1 MQFSSLR
8 EMEAPGFL
16 RHGLATL
23 ASPRL
28 TLVAIVLLGVGAW
41 IVAEHPDESAFSVEL
56 ILPLTL
62 LSLNLIAA
70 VMTNR
75 VFRRQ
80 PALLLFHLAL
90 LSLVLLSLASRLT
103 YLEGTAELAVGQS
116 FQGLVERKQGIL
128 HRGRLDD
135 VEFLNQGFSVNYRPQ
150 LRRDKTINRVV
161 WRDDLGFERRSEIG
175 DQAPLVLHGYRFYT
189 TSNKGFSALFR
200 WEPLQGGP
208 QLGSVNFPS
217 YPLYA
222 KRQKSTWRLGLEDI
236 QVALNIDEQLID
248 PAKDSEF
255 RMPQRH
261 TVTLDLAWRVATLS
275 PGEVLLLPTGRLVY
289 VGLSTWM
296 GYAVTYD
303 WTVPWLLAACVLA
316 VLALGWHFWSKFAQ
330 RPWQPG

>member
-1 MQFSSLR
+1 MDR
-8 EMEAPGFL
+8 PGSVW
-16 RHGLATL
+16 HGLATL

-28 TLVAIVLLGVGAW
+28 TLVAIVLLGAGAW
-41 IVAEHPDESAFSVEL
+41 IVAERPDESAFSFEL

-62 LSLNLIAA
+62 LSLNLVAA

-80 PALLLFHLAL
+80 PALLVFHLAL
-90 LSLVLLSLASRLT
+90 LSLVLLGAASRLT
-103 YLEGTAELAVGQS
+103 YLEGTTELAVGQS
-116 FQGLVERKQGIL
+116 FPGLVERKQGIW

-135 VEFLNQGFSVNYRPQ
+135 VEFVNQGFSVSYREQ

-161 WRDDLGFERRSEIG
+161 WRDELGFERRAEIG
-175 DQAPLVLHGYRFYT
+175 DQTPLVLHGYRFYT
-189 TSNKGFSALFR
+189 TSNKGFAALFR
-200 WEPLQGGP
+200 WEPAQGEP

-217 YPLYA
+217 YPLHA
-222 KRQKSTWRLGLEDI
+222 KRQKSAWRLGIDDI

-248 PAKDSEF
+248 PSKDSKF

-261 TVTLDLAWRVATLS
+261 TVTLDLEWRVATLS
-275 PGEVLLLPTGRLVY
+275 PGEALLLPSGRLVY

-316 VLALGWHFWSKFAQ
+316 VLALGWHFWSKFSL
-330 RPWQPG
+330 RPWQAE